1 MHLVLLGPPGAGKG
15 TQAQVLSEAL
25 GVPHVATGDLFRDH
39 AERGTALGQ
48 QASTYMRQGLLVPD
62 EIVIDMLLERIGRE
76 DCRQGAVL
84 DGFPRTIEQAQALDT
99 WGVDRVLQ
107 LVVSSEELAR
117 RLGGRLV
124 CRGCQTP
131 YQREMAP
138 EWCTACGGELYQR
151 EDDSPQA
158 VRRRIEEY
166 QTKTEPL
173 VEYYRG
179 QGKLRQV
186 NGEQEVEAVSRDLL
200 ALVTKEGVSG
210 A

>member
-1 MHLVLLGPPGAGKG
+1 
-15 TQAQVLSEAL
+15 
-25 GVPHVATGDLFRDH
+25 
-39 AERGTALGQ
+39 
-48 QASTYMRQGLLVPD
+48 
-62 EIVIDMLLERIGRE
+62 
-76 DCRQGAVL
+76 
-84 DGFPRTIEQAQALDT
+84 
-99 WGVDRVLQ
+99 VDRVLR

-131 YQREMAP
+131 YQGETAP
-138 EWCTACGGELYQR
+138 ERCTACGGELYQR

-158 VRRRIEEY
+158 VCRRIEEY

-186 NGEQEVEAVSRDLL
+186 DGGQEIEAVSRDLL
-200 ALVTKEGVSG
+200 PLVTKERVSG